1 MPINSVGSRNVH
13 WNNKVGKAWL
23 NPDGKNQDHVYVEK
37 ESTRVFGKK
46 TLYVYI
52 LLVINPDPTTEL
64 NIPLTSNDQDMLSDK
79 TQITFRRFGSFSLTR
94 GYLRLHI
101 RGIMRGAITHPYPVD
116 VKP

>member
-1 MPINSVGSRNVH
+1 MERIKTTSM
-13 WNNKVGKAWL
+13 W
-23 NPDGKNQDHVYVEK
+23 
-37 ESTRVFGKK
+37 KK
-46 TLYVYI
+46 RAQGCLVKKPLYVYI

-79 TQITFRRFGSFSLTR
+79 TQITFLRFGSFSLTR

-101 RGIMRGAITHPYPVD
+101 RGIMRDAITHPYPVD